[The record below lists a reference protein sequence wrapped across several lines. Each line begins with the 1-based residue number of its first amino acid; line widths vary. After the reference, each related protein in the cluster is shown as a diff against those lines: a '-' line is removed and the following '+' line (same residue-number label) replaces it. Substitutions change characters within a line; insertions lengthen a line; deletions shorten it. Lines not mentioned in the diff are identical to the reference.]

1 MVGGGYRAVDVL
13 AEVPHLDVFVEG
25 RGGEE
30 VRVVVRE
37 LEHVDVLLSVECW
50 VLGVGCWVLGVGCW
64 VLGVGCW
71 VLGVE
76 C

>member
-37 LEHVDVLLSVECW
+37 LEHVDVLLSVEC
-50 VLGVGCWVLGVGCW
+50 
-64 VLGVGCW
+64 
-71 VLGVE
+71 
-76 C
+76 